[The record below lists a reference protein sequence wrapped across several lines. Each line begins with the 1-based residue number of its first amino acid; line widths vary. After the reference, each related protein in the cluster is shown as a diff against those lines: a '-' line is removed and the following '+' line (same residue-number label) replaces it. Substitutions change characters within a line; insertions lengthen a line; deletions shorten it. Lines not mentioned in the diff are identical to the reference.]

1 MEDDKITH
9 LSNAARFFHAQY
21 REAERLIN
29 SDNEENQDK
38 AVKICREL
46 LLEARLPP
54 HVRARCHTL
63 LAVCDG
69 DYLYHARTALR
80 LYQEFAADE
89 PHIKVWQEMAEA
101 TKEIVK
107 AAEEDWEKE
116 HGTVPPESTEE
127 KQ

>member
-29 SDNEENQDK
+29 SDNEEDQDK
-38 AVKICREL
+38 AEEICREL

-116 HGTVPPESTEE
+116 HGTIPPESTEE
-127 KQ
+127 KH